1 MSAGLSGQGHVLCA
15 VTDAGHCHL
24 PAELRGTRH
33 GPMAGLRLC
42 GRGELSVKAC
52 GSGPTRASKRALLG
66 PPSQPGAELRA
77 DAGAAVAHT
86 TVQPQRCDRGQMTTR
101 RFPATRAPNR
111 TATP

>member
-52 GSGPTRASKRALLG
+52 GSPLG
-66 PPSQPGAELRA
+66 SAPVSAAPRVASQPGSCRGYRRIPLTDLVAKALNNESCCMGMTVLRVLA
-77 DAGAAVAHT
+77 CSGNA
-86 TVQPQRCDRGQMTTR
+86 
-101 RFPATRAPNR
+101 FS
-111 TATP
+111 